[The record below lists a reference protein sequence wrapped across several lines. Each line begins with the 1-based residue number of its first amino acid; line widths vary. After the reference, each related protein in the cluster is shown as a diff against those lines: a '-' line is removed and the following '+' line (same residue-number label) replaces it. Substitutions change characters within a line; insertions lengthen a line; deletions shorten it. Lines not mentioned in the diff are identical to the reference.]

1 METTVTENAQKD
13 TKMLLDL
20 LKQWLETKY
29 WEHVLDGVSNE
40 TLVNGHV
47 GSYG

>member
-1 METTVTENAQKD
+1 MS
-13 TKMLLDL
+13 LDS

-29 WEHVLDGVSNE
+29 WEHVFDDVSNE
-40 TLVNGHV
+40 ELVNGHV